1 VAVAVAAIALGCLTG
16 GVIVGVV
23 QGDGREIE
31 SQTLFAIPWAA
42 LGLGL
47 FGWPLSRAGALVC
60 ARSWLALAAPLIG
73 ALAGAIM
80 AFPLLDMIGMCPVGR
95 TCWRG
100 SFLLLCRSALSSAP
114 PPASGGGF
122 STAASLFAALHH
134 KDPPPS
140 CQLLQPRVYGQSIP
154 TS

>member
-1 VAVAVAAIALGCLTG
+1 MNYPERTPRQLEPSWCAAVAAIALGCLTG

-47 FGWPLSRAGALVC
+47 FGWPLSRALGHWY

-80 AFPLLDMIGMCPVGR
+80 AFPMLDMIGMCPVGR

-100 SFLLLCRSALSSAP
+100 ELPAALQIGALFGAP
-114 PPASGGGF
+114 TGF
-122 STAASLFAALHH
+122 WWWFFYRRVLIRRAAS
-134 KDPPPS
+134 
-140 CQLLQPRVYGQSIP
+140 QN
-154 TS
+154 